1 MNTEIP
7 LIAAAVLV
15 GLIVFSGWPLLRLPR
30 MRATLYGVGGSS
42 CIGIGSAMMA
52 ALVGG
57 FLPSIGTQAVAD
69 DKQAVA
75 EASAS
80 QSTAAEPNIPTAEAD
95 PEIDAPAGS
104 IEIPPGRPK
113 WVGSEPNLRG
123 KIHTVSVASGPYATD
138 AESKRALDEALVK
151 ATNRYV
157 AEQVGSEMA
166 PKLIRFNARTIKK
179 RFVKDE
185 NRYHDVARYS
195 DPVGWMHENFA
206 LLEFGP
212 DFRNELDRRWTSVRA
227 TSRLTQTGLVSGGV
241 LLLLSTV
248 FGYFRADHATRG
260 YYTRRLQVMAAAGI
274 VAVITA
280 GAVFSQWITWL

>member
-1 MNTEIP
+1 MNTEI
-7 LIAAAVLV
+7 LLVAVVVLV
-15 GLIVFSGWPLLRLPR
+15 GVLVFSGWPLLRLPR
-30 MRATLYGVGGSS
+30 MRAAVYGVGGSS

-57 FLPSIGTQAVAD
+57 FLPSLGTSALAD
-69 DKQAVA
+69 EKQAVA

-80 QSTAAEPNIPTAEAD
+80 NSSGNESKTPTAEAD
-95 PEIDAPAGS
+95 PEIDAPAGN

-113 WVGSEPNLRG
+113 WIGSEPNLRG

-151 ATNRYV
+151 ATSRYV
-157 AEQVGSEMA
+157 AEQLGSEMA
-166 PKLIRFNARTIKK
+166 PTLIRFDARTIKK
-179 RFVKDE
+179 RFVKEE

-212 DFRNELDRRWTSVRA
+212 DFRNDLDRRWTKVRA

-260 YYTRRLQVMAAAGI
+260 YYTRRLQMMTAAGI

-280 GAVFSQWITWL
+280 GVVFGQWITWL